1 MECGTALN
9 PHSCLLCGLGG
20 DSFSS
25 KQKIFDSI
33 LAFRNGRGGS
43 SPCPGAWE
51 GITWIQYR
59 KPGDTTQIVMKLWLL
74 VLNKIKGQQ
83 QLDSLFLPSG
93 QAIPSQ
99 AGPS

>member
-33 LAFRNGRGGS
+33 LAFRGAGG
-43 SPCPGAWE
+43 
-51 GITWIQYR
+51 
-59 KPGDTTQIVMKLWLL
+59 TTQIVMKLWLL

-99 AGPS
+99 AGPA